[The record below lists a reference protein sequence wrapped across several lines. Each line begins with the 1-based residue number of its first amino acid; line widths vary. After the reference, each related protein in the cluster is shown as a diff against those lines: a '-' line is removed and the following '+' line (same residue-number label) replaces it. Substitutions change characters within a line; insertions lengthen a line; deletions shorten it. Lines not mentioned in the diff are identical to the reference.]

1 MTDDN
6 PPSPKLPAARANL
19 QGIERLLSTAPSR
32 SGDLTSDLQSA
43 LSLAASFFGL
53 SIGIV
58 SRVSGDDYV
67 IECVHQPDGLG
78 LEVGQTFPLGN
89 TYCAITL
96 QADDVVSIDDMRSSA
111 FNEHPCYEA
120 FRLESYLGAPI
131 RVDGELYGTL
141 NFSSPDARPRRWTD
155 AERDLVRLLAL
166 WVESAISRH
175 RLNERLLEVVRRLD
189 QSNRDLR
196 ERNEDLDF
204 YARHASHDLQAPLKN
219 ILALMELFETEE
231 DIPTQVIEDL
241 GLIRGEVGR
250 ILDMIQGILRFS
262 RSSRTE
268 FEPSPVDL
276 GACCEDALTALQ
288 EDLERTGAKVSVG
301 PMPAVAGDAS
311 LLSQVMQNLI
321 ENGIKYQPK
330 GQPPEIKI
338 SSREDGD
345 MVLVDV
351 ADNGIGLDE
360 AKAEMV
366 FRPLGRLHQG
376 DQYEGTGL
384 GLSICR
390 KIVRRHGGQL
400 SYRSTP
406 GAGATFTASLPA
418 ASGQAASGSAS

>member
-6 PPSPKLPAARANL
+6 PPSPETPAARANL

-32 SGDLTSDLQSA
+32 TGDLTSDLQSA
-43 LSLAASFFGL
+43 LSLAANFFGL

-58 SRVSGDDYV
+58 SQVSGDDYV

-111 FNEHPCYEA
+111 FNDHPCYEA

-141 NFSSPDARPRRWTD
+141 NFSSPDARPRRWTEAD
-155 AERDLVRLLAL
+155 RDLVRLLAL

-175 RLNERLLEVVRRLD
+175 RLNERLTKVVRRLD

-219 ILALMELFETEE
+219 ILALMEFFEME
-231 DIPTQVIEDL
+231 DGIPAQVTDDL
-241 GLIRGEVGR
+241 GLIRDEVGR
-250 ILDMIQGILRFS
+250 MLDMIKGILRFS
-262 RSSRTE
+262 RSSRAE
-268 FEPSPVDL
+268 LELSSVNL
-276 GACCEDALTALQ
+276 SACCDDALSALR
-288 EDLERTGAKVSVG
+288 EEIERTGARVSVG
-301 PMPAVAGDAS
+301 PIPEVAGDAS
-311 LLSQVMQNLI
+311 LLTQVMQNLF
-321 ENGIKYQPK
+321 ENAIKYQPP
-330 GQPPEIKI
+330 GQQPEIEI
-338 SSREDGD
+338 SGREAGGV
-345 MVLVDV
+345 VLVDV
-351 ADNGIGLDE
+351 TDNGIGLDE
-360 AKAEMV
+360 EKADLV
-366 FRPLGRLHQG
+366 FRPLGRLHQN
-376 DQYEGTGL
+376 DQYDGSGL

-390 KIVRRHGGQL
+390 KIVRRHGGEL

-406 GAGATFTASLPA
+406 GSGATFTAKLPA
-418 ASGQAASGSAS
+418 ASRDTI